1 MFDLGRTF
9 LAAVERNPDATAITD
24 GERRLGY
31 ASWYQ
36 EIGRVAGG
44 LTALGLER
52 GDRLAVILQ
61 NRLEMASLHWAC
73 QLAGIVVTP
82 LNWRIKPEELDY
94 CLADADAAAIVFDDV
109 AADTVAG
116 AAAAQRLPRIAI
128 GKIDGATCRFE
139 DLQGGA
145 NGFAPRAGPEDL
157 SLLLYTSGT
166 TGRPKGVP
174 RRHRAERAA
183 ALAHVAQNLYARGER
198 TLGVMP
204 LYHTMGVRSLL
215 AMALVDGTFVCL
227 PRFDATRA
235 LRLIARE
242 RISNLYLVPTLYHDL
257 IGHPDF
263 AATDTSS
270 VRKISFAGA
279 AMPVGLLNRVDVAF
293 RPELFVNHYGSSE
306 IYTFT
311 VEPRAAATPGSAG
324 KAGLNQRIRVIRLGA
339 DSADARAMTGENGQI
354 IADIAS
360 DEAFEGYWRRP
371 DADARALRGGWYF
384 TGDTGYVD
392 AEGDLFVTGRV
403 DDIIVSGGENIS
415 PVEIESILSLH
426 PAVAEVAV
434 AGLPDERWGQRITAF
449 VKRGGAIEAD
459 ALDAWCRGSSLADYK
474 RPREYVFVAEIP
486 KSPVGKILRRLL
498 VAGEFRRE

>member
-1 MFDLGRTF
+1 MFDLGRTL
-9 LAAVERNPDATAITD
+9 LAAVERSPESSAITD

-31 ASWYQ
+31 ASWYE
-36 EIGRVAGG
+36 EIARLAGG
-44 LTALGLER
+44 LTALGLRR

-73 QLAGIVVTP
+73 QFADIVVTP
-82 LNWRIKPEELDY
+82 LNWRIKSDELDY

-109 AADTVAG
+109 AADTVAS
-116 AAAAQRLPRIAI
+116 ARAAQQLPRIAI
-128 GKIDGATCRFE
+128 GETDGATCRFE
-139 DLQGGA
+139 DLRGGA
-145 NGFAPRAGPEDL
+145 NGFAPRAEPEDL

-215 AMALVDGTFVCL
+215 AIALVDGTFVCM
-227 PRFDATRA
+227 PRFEAGAA

-263 AATDTSS
+263 AATDTGS
-270 VRKISFAGA
+270 VRKIGFAGA
-279 AMPVGLLNRVDVAF
+279 AMPDGLLKRVDMAF
-293 RPELFVNHYGSSE
+293 RPELFVNGSSE

-311 VEPRAAATPGSAG
+311 REPRAATKPGSAG
-324 KAGLNQRIRVIRLGA
+324 KSGLNQRIRVVRLGA
-339 DSADARAMTGENGQI
+339 DSADARAAAGENGEI

-371 DADARALRGGWYF
+371 DADARALR
-384 TGDTGYVD
+384 
-392 AEGDLFVTGRV
+392 
-403 DDIIVSGGENIS
+403 
-415 PVEIESILSLH
+415 
-426 PAVAEVAV
+426 
-434 AGLPDERWGQRITAF
+434 
-449 VKRGGAIEAD
+449 
-459 ALDAWCRGSSLADYK
+459 
-474 RPREYVFVAEIP
+474 PR
-486 KSPVGKILRRLL
+486 
-498 VAGEFRRE
+498 